1 MYYVRQITAVFV
13 PQCALFAE
21 NDPVDLMS
29 GLCQLREAD
38 LTAGQQQHNKLANWS
53 DNLKTANNNEQTFEF
68 VFSLV
73 YNRYDMSLTDPC
85 VVNDHNWLCR
95 YCES

>member
-38 LTAGQQQHNKLANWS
+38 LTAG
-53 DNLKTANNNEQTFEF
+53 
-68 VFSLV
+68 
-73 YNRYDMSLTDPC
+73 
-85 VVNDHNWLCR
+85 
-95 YCES
+95 